1 MGPPLVGEGGEH
13 VVGQQLLAAED
24 GADYQ
29 HDEKEHDPAGVGMAG
44 SDVGSM

>member
-1 MGPPLVGEGGEH
+1 MRPPLVGEGGEH

-29 HDEKEHDPAGVGMAG
+29 HDEKEHDPAGMGRAG
-44 SDVGSM
+44 SDVGSL